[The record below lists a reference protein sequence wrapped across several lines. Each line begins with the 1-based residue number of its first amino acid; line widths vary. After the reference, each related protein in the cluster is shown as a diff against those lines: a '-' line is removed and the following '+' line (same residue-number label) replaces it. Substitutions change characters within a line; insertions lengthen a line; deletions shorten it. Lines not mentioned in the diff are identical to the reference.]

1 MNMIRMMAIGVAAAL
16 AASLAGCSK
25 PPAYNTASTVK
36 EIMAGVIDP
45 QAQVFWHSSGSV
57 DDAAGSHTLTPTTP
71 EGWAAAE
78 HAMTTVAEAG
88 NLLMLPGRAPDEEDW
103 VKFAKQMTDQAL
115 AARAATRAKDG
126 DKMFE
131 IGAAMYDT
139 CQACHQ
145 KYLLPYLDANGKPKP
160 GSPLADAPPA
170 KGG

>member
-1 MNMIRMMAIGVAAAL
+1 MFRIAVVASVAAL
-16 AASLAGCSK
+16 GLAGCAKK
-25 PPAYNTASTVK
+25 PPPYNTTSTVK
-36 EIMAGVIDP
+36 DVMTGVIDP
-45 QAQVFWHSSGSV
+45 QALVFWNSSGSTE
-57 DDAAGSHTLTPTTP
+57 DAAGSHVLTPTTP

-78 HAMTTVAEAG
+78 HAMTAVAEAG
-88 NLLMLPGRAPDEEDW
+88 NLLMLPGRAPDDGDW

-115 AARAATRAKDG
+115 LARAATRARNG

-131 IGAAMYDT
+131 IGAAMYDG

-160 GSPLADAPPA
+160 GSPLADAPPVK